1 MSLANK
7 IEHFLN
13 NVPPIYDIKGRLVG
27 SDQFIEEYNCI
38 KEYLFNNYLDSIVS
52 IHLAKDYQYIIC
64 MIVCMDLGITYV
76 PLSID
81 YPKNRVDQIKSIAG
95 FTFKISPDVYSG
107 ILKNGVSSGS
117 IPFQEIASNSI
128 LYILFTSGSTGAP
141 KGVEIKR
148 SSYENFLK
156 WLNHEFDISKKDV
169 VLNSTEFTFDVSL
182 VDIGFLIN
190 NQPTL
195 VMSNF
200 KNDLFRLLGEIEQY
214 KVSVISTVPNNFSLI
229 FKDEI
234 MSRVDI
240 SCLRTVLIAGS
251 RFNESLYHNFSKYL
265 PNSQVYNCYGPTE
278 LTIYCLFKKFG
289 DNKDVSRGVVSIGI
303 PLLNTHAAVIDQGC
317 NFVDDYCTGEL
328 VVSGPQL
335 MKSYKNNIEKSLEAT
350 ILINNVIYYKT
361 GDLVYR
367 TDENFF
373 YMVGRVDDTVKV
385 SGFRVNLSDVDSYI
399 QTIDK
404 VIDSVTIF
412 IENKDSDGMLVSYLI
427 LDELISSDDIRSLLK
442 TILPAFQ
449 IPKHLVKVNVFPLN
463 NSGKICKKTLTSQ
476 FINR

>member
-1 MSLANK
+1 MSLSNK
-7 IEHFLN
+7 IEHFLH
-13 NVPPIYDIKGRLVG
+13 NVPPIYDIKGRLVD

-38 KEYLFNNYLDSIVS
+38 KEFLLNNCIDSIVS
-52 IHLAKDYQYIIC
+52 IHLEKDYQYIVC
-64 MIVCMDLGITYV
+64 MIACMELGITYV

-81 YPKNRVDQIKSIAG
+81 YPEKRVDQIKNISG
-95 FTFKISPDVYSG
+95 FTFKISFAVYCS
-107 ILKNGVSSGS
+107 ILTKGVNSDS
-117 IPFQEIASNSI
+117 IPSPKIISDSI
-128 LYILFTSGSTGAP
+128 LYILFTSGSSGAP

-156 WLNHEFDISKKDV
+156 WLDHEFDVSKKDV
-169 VLNSTEFTFDVSL
+169 LLNSTEFTFDVSL
-182 VDIGFLIN
+182 VDIGFMIN

-200 KNDLFRLLGEIEQY
+200 KSDLFRLLAEIEQY
-214 KVSVISTVPNNFSLI
+214 KVSVIATVPNNFALI

-240 SCLRTVLIAGS
+240 SCLRIALIAGS

-289 DNKDVSRGVVSIGI
+289 DEQDLSKGVVSIGL
-303 PLLNTHAAVIDQGC
+303 PLLNMTAAVVDQDC
-317 NFVDDYCTGEL
+317 NFVDNYCIGEL

-350 ILINNVIYYKT
+350 ILINRDTYYKT

-399 QTIDK
+399 QTIEK
-404 VIDSVTIF
+404 VFDSVTIY
-412 IENKDSDGMLVSYLI
+412 IENKNSDGMLVSYLI
-427 LDELISSDDIRSLLK
+427 IDELISTDEIRLLLK

-449 IPKHLVKVNVFPLN
+449 IPKHLVKVNSFPLN